1 MAAKRKQYPSSK
13 ANFKKLKNYIKKL
26 NNGWTKINR
35 QISADRTVK

>member
-35 QISADRTVK
+35 QECINRAVK